1 MIGLQSLTL
10 IQKTDNGFTS
20 TLLKGNWQGVSAMKA
35 AALGNV
41 PDNSVVVR
49 IPLNLL
55 GSVTVNKNDLIVKG
69 IVGITPTMTT
79 EKQIYAAHGG
89 NGIIRVRSVRVCD
102 GLSNRVNHLEVVGS

>member
-10 IQKTDNGFTS
+10 IQRTDNGFT
-20 TLLKGNWQGVSAMKA
+20 TALLKGNWQGVSAMKA

-55 GSVTVNKNDLIVKG
+55 GSVTVKNNDLIVKG
-69 IVGITPTMTT
+69 NVEISAAMIN
-79 EKQIYAAHGG
+79 EKQIYAAHGS
-89 NGIIRVRSVRVCD
+89 NGIIRVRSVRICD
-102 GLSNRVNHLEVVGS
+102 GLSVRVNHLEVVGS